1 MPIELPTEEMDMA
14 IIEVDDLTKRFKDVV
29 AVDG

>member
-14 IIEVDDLTKRFKDVV
+14 IIEVDDLTKRFKDIV